1 MTNVEWKSGTRVR
14 FIGSDLE
21 MKVVGADSVGSI
33 ICEWYRGE
41 GLLQGYFTPM
51 GLILAEN
58 AVSTEGIS

>member
-1 MTNVEWKSGTRVR
+1 MEVR
-14 FIGSDLE
+14 HSRKVQGSDLE